1 MITAD
6 PAPAAARPVH
16 GATEHDPVTAD
27 PDPVNADPDPAV
39 AFPPLAAPP
48 PAEGGWAFAEPWL
61 RSGFKVLN
69 RSVMIP
75 VHRAGL
81 GAWLSTPI
89 GGYMLLLRVRGRKS
103 GVVRETPLGYLVAEG
118 AAWIVAGFGPK
129 TEWYRN
135 LLADP
140 HVEVWMPGGRH
151 AGIARDE
158 LDPAVRARILPAL
171 LRSMGGPAFMAGI
184 NPLTASDEAIIAA
197 LAWVPLVRIS
207 PDDGPLEPGP
217 DDPGGRAWI
226 WRQAVALGASWIAW
240 RIVRRSIGRILG

>member
-1 MITAD
+1 MTATE
-6 PAPAAARPVH
+6 PAPGTEQTP
-16 GATEHDPVTAD
+16 AT
-27 PDPVNADPDPAV
+27 
-39 AFPPLAAPP
+39 FPPLAEPP
-48 PAEGGWAFAEPWL
+48 LDEGGWALAEPWL
-61 RSGFKVLN
+61 RRGYKILTP
-69 RSVMIP
+69 RCMIP
-75 VHRAGL
+75 VPRAGL

-118 AAWIVAGFGPK
+118 AAWIVAGFGPN

-151 AGIARDE
+151 AGIATDE

-171 LRSMGGPAFMAGI
+171 LRSMGGPAFMAGV
-184 NPLTASDEAIIAA
+184 NPLTASDEAIVAA

-226 WRQAVALGASWIAW
+226 WRQAVALGASWLAW